1 MSSSKFFNLSFRIYL
16 KQRSIISLGTVENK
30 SDNIPNELRL
40 NHLNSFQS
48 DYFIRKLIKKSDRG
62 LSGLIDKNDVDVGFA
77 LILNSDLEF
86 NDAYTNKK
94 EEVKKE
100 VTTLDLVEEL
110 PNEIFCEKWKILQK
124 NLLDKKEYTSK
135 LILILIK
142 AITVDNYNKNLLEK
156 YIEAYCAKKAKIFK
170 EEDPKNFEFYLN
182 NKDHLNLE
190 KKRKKNIL
198 IENIYDKV
206 GFFTWKFEDFLL
218 NFITLVKFFTGLKVT
233 LNIEANSKVYIKF
246 YSSEVVLKGLAE
258 SFEYDLQLKNYGKS
272 YNRIYME
279 LKDKQNLSK
288 TENQS
293 ENSVLIDNSEGTQQF
308 HNFNQEKQFNF
319 PPYVNY
325 EKCKNN
331 KFRRYTRDDLFHE
344 CSNDRESVNLELMNE
359 TIKDSEPECCTNF
372 RNIDR
377 IRLIYRAFDEIILQK
392 SLKEEYLDSVV
403 FLRNYKTYKDSLVT
417 K

>member
-142 AITVDNYNKNLLEK
+142 AITVDNYNKNL
-156 YIEAYCAKKAKIFK
+156 Y
-170 EEDPKNFEFYLN
+170 EFYG
-182 NKDHLNLE
+182 
-190 KKRKKNIL
+190 IL
-198 IENIYDKV
+198 I
-206 GFFTWKFEDFLL
+206 FF
-218 NFITLVKFFTGLKVT
+218 
-233 LNIEANSKVYIKF
+233 
-246 YSSEVVLKGLAE
+246 
-258 SFEYDLQLKNYGKS
+258 
-272 YNRIYME
+272 M
-279 LKDKQNLSK
+279 
-288 TENQS
+288 
-293 ENSVLIDNSEGTQQF
+293 
-308 HNFNQEKQFNF
+308 
-319 PPYVNY
+319 
-325 EKCKNN
+325 
-331 KFRRYTRDDLFHE
+331 
-344 CSNDRESVNLELMNE
+344 
-359 TIKDSEPECCTNF
+359 
-372 RNIDR
+372 
-377 IRLIYRAFDEIILQK
+377 K
-392 SLKEEYLDSVV
+392 SLSFIES
-403 FLRNYKTYKDSLVT
+403 
-417 K
+417 